1 MISRIRGQLV
11 QVGDSSALVE
21 VGGLSYEVMIP
32 SGLAERLKENGGI
45 GEEISFETVYFI
57 EAGDKKAN
65 EYPRLV
71 GFLDPLDRE
80 FFSLLTHV
88 SGMGVRKAL
97 KSLILPIREIAS
109 AIELKDTTSL
119 SRLPGVGRRLSEKII
134 AELHGKTVKFALSR
148 TEQPLARQE
157 PTATPLVEE
166 AMEILTQ
173 LQYSRTEAQTMIQSA
188 LKAKPKIGKVED
200 LITIMFRNERET
212 KVES

>member
-1 MISRIRGQLV
+1 MISRIRGKLS

-32 SGLAERLKENGGI
+32 SGLAERLKDNGGI
-45 GEEISFETVYFI
+45 GQDICFETVHFI

-71 GFLDPLDRE
+71 GFTDPLDRE

-97 KSLILPIREIAS
+97 KSLILPIRDIAS
-109 AIELKDTTSL
+109 AIEMKDTAAL
-119 SRLPGVGRRLSEKII
+119 SRLPGVGKRLSEKII

-148 TEQPLARQE
+148 TEQPLARPE
-157 PTATPLVEE
+157 PSSTPFVDE

-173 LQYSRTEAQTMIQSA
+173 LQYSRAEAQTMIQSA
-188 LKAKPKIGKVED
+188 MKAAPKIEKVED
-200 LITIMFRNERET
+200 LITIMFRNERGT
-212 KVES
+212 KVGS

>member
-45 GEEISFETVYFI
+45 GQEVSFETVYFI

-80 FFSLLTHV
+80 FFSLLTQV

-97 KSLILPIREIAS
+97 KSLILPIRDIAS
-109 AIELKDTTSL
+109 AIEMKDTAAL
-119 SRLPGVGRRLSEKII
+119 SRLPGIGRRLSEKII

-157 PTATPLVEE
+157 PTATPFVDE
-166 AMEILTQ
+166 AMEILMQ
-173 LQYSRTEAQTMIQSA
+173 LQYSRTEAQTMIQAA
-188 LKAKPKIGKVED
+188 LKTKPKIEKVED
-200 LITIMFRNERET
+200 LITIMFRNERES

>member
-32 SGLAERLKENGGI
+32 SGLAERLKDNGGI

-109 AIELKDTTSL
+109 AIEMKDTTSL

-157 PTATPLVEE
+157 PTATPFVDE
-166 AMEILTQ
+166 AMEILMQ

>member
-1 MISRIRGQLV
+1 MISRIRGELIS
-11 QVGDSSALVE
+11 VGDASALVE

-32 SGLAERLKENGGI
+32 SGLAERLKETGI
-45 GEEISFETVYFI
+45 GKEISFETIYFI

-97 KSLILPIREIAS
+97 KSLILPIRDIAS
-109 AIELKDTTSL
+109 AIEMKDTTSL
-119 SRLPGVGRRLSEKII
+119 SRLPGVGKRLSEKII
-134 AELHGKTVKFALSR
+134 AELHGKTTKFALSR
-148 TEQPLARQE
+148 IEQPLARPE
-157 PTATPLVEE
+157 TSHTPFVDE
-166 AMEILTQ
+166 AMEILIQ
-173 LQYSRTEAQTMIQSA
+173 LQYSRAEAQTMIQAA
-188 LKAKPKIGKVED
+188 LKANPKIEKVED
-200 LITIMFRNERET
+200 LVTIMFRNEREV

>member
-32 SGLAERLKENGGI
+32 SGLAERLKDNGGI

-109 AIELKDTTSL
+109 AIEMKDTTSL

-148 TEQPLARQE
+148 TEQPLARSE
-157 PTATPLVEE
+157 PLATPFVDE
-166 AMEILTQ
+166 AMEILMQ